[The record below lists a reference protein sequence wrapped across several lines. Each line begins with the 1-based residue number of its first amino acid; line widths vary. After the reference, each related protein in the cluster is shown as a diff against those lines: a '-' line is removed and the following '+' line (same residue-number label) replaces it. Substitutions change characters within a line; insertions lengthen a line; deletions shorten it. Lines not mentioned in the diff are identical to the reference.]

1 MLKIQ
6 NLSKCFGDL
15 QVLRDVNINVKK
27 GEVVVVI
34 GPSGSGKST
43 MLRCLNLL
51 EKPTGGHILYK
62 EQDITHFGKKV
73 TDYRKEVG
81 MVFQRFNL
89 FSLKTVLEN
98 VAMAPVQLNH
108 LSRDEAKNRQW
119 SFLRR

>member
-98 VAMAPVQLNH
+98 VAM
-108 LSRDEAKNRQW
+108 
-119 SFLRR
+119 